1 MNLES
6 NGKESAQCGESHD
19 MRITEKREKTTGA
32 EKETSYGKPKRYL
45 VGFGMLTKT
54 HRSLYTVHYE

>member
-6 NGKESAQCGESHD
+6 KGKESAQCGKSRD
-19 MRITEKREKTTGA
+19 TRITEKREKTTGA
-32 EKETSYGKPKRYL
+32 EKETSYKKPKRYL

-54 HRSLYTVHYE
+54 HRSLYAIHYE